1 MTKYSIDNHGRLQ
14 LPAVVAR
21 KLAGRPLQPVSV
33 GDRHLLLGVHDGKGE
48 LALAG
53 ALGDISVA
61 DLLSFLNMFRKTGVL
76 RFHLVGGSKELYFH
90 NGEVVFA
97 TSTFPEEELG
107 EVLCD
112 HGQLDREVL
121 QKIRQSPAAAKGAL
135 GRLLV
140 EKGAVSAKD
149 LWLATRQQVEG
160 IVFHLFHAHAGSFAF
175 VPRPLTEDEVL
186 RLSMGTQNLIME
198 GLQRVDERDLFLRR
212 IGSLDLRVVPENP
225 APAELGPAE
234 RRLFETVAAQPY
246 DVRGLVRSSGL
257 GEFATLRLVYQLLEK
272 RAIRLEDAPATEVTG
287 ALGEMLAI
295 CNAALVALYRRLAP
309 VTSGLHEELRLFLRD
324 LPQPFSFVL
333 RDVGLRQ
340 DGSVDGGRILA
351 NLAGLDEGDQLRLLA
366 DALNELIFHGC
377 MAARRDLR
385 EADAAELVRRVQE
398 VGGRIKNLVGRM
410 E

>member
-14 LPAVVAR
+14 LPAAVAR

-234 RRLFETVAAQPY
+234 RRLFEMVAAQPY

-295 CNAALVALYRRLAP
+295 CNAALVALYRRSGAGQPP
-309 VTSGLHEELRLFLRD
+309 VSMKNCDSFYVICRSLFPSFCATSVCARTV
-324 LPQPFSFVL
+324 PSTA
-333 RDVGLRQ
+333 
-340 DGSVDGGRILA
+340 GGFWPIWPDWTRGISS
-351 NLAGLDEGDQLRLLA
+351 
-366 DALNELIFHGC
+366 GC
-377 MAARRDLR
+377 WPTPSM
-385 EADAAELVRRVQE
+385 
-398 VGGRIKNLVGRM
+398 N
-410 E
+410 